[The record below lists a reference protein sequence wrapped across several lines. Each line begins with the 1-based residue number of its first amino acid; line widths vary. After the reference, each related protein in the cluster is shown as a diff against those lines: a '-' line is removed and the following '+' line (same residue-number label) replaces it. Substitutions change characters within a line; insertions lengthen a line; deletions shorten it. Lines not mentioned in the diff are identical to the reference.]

1 VEIKELIESGSLE
14 LYVMGSLPPDEML
27 EIDELRKTHPE
38 LNEEISRIEETM
50 IAYADSHAVK
60 PKDDLKEKIAGK
72 LNFAVSLDLNEERVD
87 SILIQMP
94 GIYRYAAAAAV
105 LLILFLG
112 GTTFYYAHKYNETSN
127 QLAAL
132 QSEKNQMAQ
141 EVKFVVSKS
150 AKLQEELAVTSDPN
164 NEKIALS
171 GLPISPNSKAVVYWN
186 NETGNTYINSSLL
199 PQIAANEQFQLWAIV
214 DGKPVDLGTIDK
226 QLTFL
231 QMKLVKN
238 ATLFAITLEPLGGSK
253 APTLERMYAA
263 GKV

>member
-27 EIDELRKTHPE
+27 EIDGLRKTHPE
-38 LNEEISRIEETM
+38 LNQEISRIEEAM

-72 LNFAVSLDLNEERVD
+72 LKFAVSLDLNEERVD

-94 GIYRYAAAAAV
+94 GIYRYAAAAAIA
-105 LLILFLG
+105 LILFLG
-112 GTTFYYAHKYNETSN
+112 GTTFYYAHKYNETST
-127 QLAAL
+127 QLTAL
-132 QSEKNQMAQ
+132 QSEKNQMAEQ
-141 EVKFVVSKS
+141 VKFVTGEST
-150 AKLQEELAVTSDPN
+150 KLKGELAVASNPDN
-164 NEKIALS
+164 RKVALS
-171 GLPISPNSKAVVYWN
+171 GLAISPNSKAVVYWN
-186 NETGNTYINSSLL
+186 NETGNTYINSALL

-238 ATLFAITLEPLGGSK
+238 ASQFCITLEPLGGSK
-253 APTLERMYAA
+253 APTLEKMYAA